1 MSAENCKQELED
13 VEFKDGNESKEAR
26 LSNDRTVESG
36 TQEESDSDLC
46 EVIAAELEER
56 VSQLERVHR
65 EQKMARL
72 GLC

>member
-1 MSAENCKQELED
+1 MDMRAK
-13 VEFKDGNESKEAR
+13 AR
-26 LSNDRTVESG
+26 LSNERIVESG
-36 TQEESDSDLC
+36 TQEESYSDLC

-56 VSQLERVHR
+56 VSRLERVHR